1 MVVVRR
7 YEELCSDT
15 GEPFV
20 PMTVDPVLGNPE
32 VALRQV
38 GNGDPVIKW
47 APTAKD
53 LYGRGQ
59 GVYLDFAGEALRP
72 GCVYATDSA
81 RYTSLTQSAVYAHIA
96 QQPDRPGFLAVQYWI
111 YWYYNDWNNKHESDW
126 EFIQVLFRASS
137 VDQALT
143 HDPISVGY
151 AQHEGGE
158 VSDWTSDKLE
168 HDGTHP
174 VVYSS
179 QRSHASYVQAA
190 LYLGRGAS
198 EGFGCDNTQTP
209 STRVRPRVVVLPD
222 APSGPDDPFAW
233 LAFNGRWGERQ
244 SDPNNGPT
252 GPTGKPRWSEPVTWQ
267 EGLRESSFAIPGGSA
282 APPAIVSTFCT
293 VVGEGSVLFIEFMAS
308 PAKVLLALA
317 VLALVFAFLVRRT
330 SWRRV
335 DPLPVVARRA
345 PARSSARRLLCTGN
359 IRRRSQRLASLRCL
373 LAWWRC
379 SSASACSTFRSSG
392 RPLPSRPTPE
402 TRAAGRSFRPQ
413 SRPRSGP
420 SPSCLSP
427 PRSPTCS
434 DTPVRDHTTAWAAP
448 ATR

>member
-1 MVVVRR
+1 MYAPVIVVRR
-7 YEELCSDT
+7 YDKLCSDT

-81 RYTSLTQSAVYAHIA
+81 RYTPPTQSGIYAHIA

-137 VDQALT
+137 VEQALT
-143 HDPISVGY
+143 QDPISVGY

-158 VSDWTSDKLE
+158 ASNWTSDKLE
-168 HDGTHP
+168 KDGTHP

-190 LYLGRGAS
+190 QYLGRGAS
-198 EGFGCDNTQTP
+198 EGFGCDNTQRP
-209 STRVRPRVVVLPD
+209 STRLRPRVVVLPD
-222 APSGPDDPFAW
+222 APGGPDDPFAW

-244 SDPNNGPT
+244 SGRCMRRP
-252 GPTGKPRWSEPVTWQ
+252 S
-267 EGLRESSFAIPGGSA
+267 ESSPLLTKRSRTAHEREDLVSGEDIKRGRALSLRTARLEAFSDGVFAIAITLLVLEISVPAGSEEDLLSA
-282 APPAIVSTFCT
+282 VLDEWPSYLAYFVSFASVGAIWLAHTAVTEYLDHADRWLMRLNLLLLLFVSFLPFPT
-293 VVGEGSVLFIEFMAS
+293 
-308 PAKVLLALA
+308 KLLAES
-317 VLALVFAFLVRRT
+317 VNHE
-330 SWRRV
+330 
-335 DPLPVVARRA
+335 D
-345 PARSSARRLLCTGN
+345 
-359 IRRRSQRLASLRCL
+359 
-373 LAWWRC
+373 
-379 SSASACSTFRSSG
+379 
-392 RPLPSRPTPE
+392 
-402 TRAAGRSFRPQ
+402 AGRVATTIY
-413 SRPRSGP
+413 GLTLLITAVV
-420 SPSCLSP
+420 LSA
-427 PRSPTCS
+427 
-434 DTPVRDHTTAWAAP
+434 V
-448 ATR
+448 